1 MEQEVQFDKPEQ
13 LEKIQEGLLPGESV
27 LAVFDMKG
35 GGTRFIG
42 IMDKRVMIQDSAF
55 RKKEKATVS
64 VPYDRIHALAASED
78 TGMPGGRGF
87 FAGSK
92 LILSTSAGAYEL
104 EFRGADKA
112 NAAHDMILTRFL

>member
-13 LEKIQEGLLPGESV
+13 LEKIQEGLLPGETV
-27 LAVFDMKG
+27 YTVYDMKG
-35 GGTRFIG
+35 GGTGFIG
-42 IMDKRVMIQDSAF
+42 ITDKRVMIQDSAF

-78 TGMPGGRGF
+78 TGMLGGRGF

-112 NAAHDMILTRFL
+112 NAAHDMILTRIL

>member
-1 MEQEVQFDKPEQ
+1 VEQEVEFDNPEQ
-13 LEKIQEGLLPGESV
+13 LQKIQEGLLPEERV
-27 LAVFDMKG
+27 FAVFDMKG
-35 GGTRFIG
+35 GGTGFIG
-42 IMDKRVMIQDSAF
+42 ITDKRVMIQDSAF
-55 RKKEKATVS
+55 LKKEKAIVS

-78 TGMPGGRGF
+78 TGMLGGRGF

-112 NAAHDMILTRFL
+112 NAAHDMILTRIL